1 VADTVSAAA
10 PLVLESMEGGV
21 LTLMMNRPERLN
33 ALNVELGIDLDRALA
48 KAAADPAVRAVVL
61 TGAGRA
67 FCSGGDL
74 GLIRESRD
82 SGNVKRLEPLL
93 RAGSQ
98 LIVRMRTMPQPIVA
112 GVNGAAAGAG
122 MNVAL
127 ACDIRIASEQ
137 ATFGQN
143 FARVGL
149 FPDYGGTYLLPQAVG
164 LARAAEMLYL
174 GHMIDAR
181 EAEKMGIV
189 NHVVPGDQLLPEARA
204 LAGRLAEAPPL
215 AVRALKKVLFASDR
229 AALERALE
237 VEIEQQMKCF
247 ASDDAGE
254 GIRAFFEKR
263 APKFE
268 GK

>member
-1 VADTVSAAA
+1 
-10 PLVLESMEGGV
+10 VLEALEGGV

-33 ALNVELGIDLDRALA
+33 ALSVELGIDLDHALGRAT
-48 KAAADPAVRAVVL
+48 ADDNVRVVVL

-74 GLIRESRD
+74 TLIRSVRD
-82 SGNVKRLEPLL
+82 TGEVQRLESLL

-98 LIVRMRTMPQPIVA
+98 LIVRMRTMAKPIIA
-112 GVNGAAAGAG
+112 AINGPAAGAG

-127 ACDIRIASEQ
+127 ACDLRIASED

-149 FPDYGGTYLLPQAVG
+149 FPDYGGTFLLPRLVG
-164 LARAAEMLYL
+164 PARAAELMYL
-174 GHMIDAR
+174 GHMINAR
-181 EAEKMGIV
+181 EAERIGVV
-189 NHVVPGDQLLPEARA
+189 NRVVPHVQLLPEARE
-204 LAGRLAEAPPL
+204 LASRLAASPPL
-215 AVRALKKVLFASDR
+215 AVRALKQVLFGAER
-229 AALERALE
+229 VELERALE
-237 VEIEQQMKCF
+237 MENQQQMKCF
-247 ASDDAGE
+247 ASQDAGE
-254 GIRAFFEKR
+254 GIRAFFKKR

>member
-1 VADTVSAAA
+1 MTDTVSAAA
-10 PLVLESMEGGV
+10 PLVLEALEGGV

-48 KAAADPAVRAVVL
+48 KAAADPSVRVVVV

-74 GLIRESRD
+74 GLIREARE
-82 SGNVKRLEPLL
+82 SGEVKRLEPLL

-98 LIVRMRTMPQPIVA
+98 LIVRMRTMAKPLIA
-112 GVNGAAAGAG
+112 AVNGAAAGAG

-127 ACDIRIASEQ
+127 ACDLRIAAEQ

-149 FPDYGGTYLLPQAVG
+149 FPDYGGTFLLPRLIG
-164 LARAAEMLYL
+164 TARAAELLYL
-174 GHMIDAR
+174 GHMINAR
-181 EAEKMGIV
+181 EAERIGVV
-189 NHVVPGDQLLPEARA
+189 NHVVPNDQILPEARA
-204 LAGRLAEAPPL
+204 LAARLAESPPL
-215 AVRALKKVLFASDR
+215 AVRALKQVLFASDR
-229 AALERALE
+229 AELERALE
-237 VEIEQQMKCF
+237 TEIQQQMKCF
-247 ASDDAGE
+247 ASADAGE

>member
-1 VADTVSAAA
+1 MTDTVSAAA
-10 PLVLESMEGGV
+10 PLVLEALEGGV

-48 KAAADPAVRAVVL
+48 KAAADASVRVVVL

-74 GLIRESRD
+74 GLIREARE
-82 SGNVKRLEPLL
+82 SGEVRRLEPLL
-93 RAGSQ
+93 RAGAQ
-98 LIVRMRTMPQPIVA
+98 LIVRMRTMAKPLIA
-112 GVNGAAAGAG
+112 AVNGPAAGAG
-122 MNVAL
+122 MNIAL
-127 ACDIRIASEQ
+127 ACDLRIAAEQ

-149 FPDYGGTYLLPQAVG
+149 FPDYGGTFLLPRLIG
-164 LARAAEMLYL
+164 KARAAELLYL
-174 GHMIDAR
+174 GHMINAR
-181 EAEKMGIV
+181 EAERIGVV
-189 NHVVPGDQLLPEARA
+189 NHVVPNDQILPEARA
-204 LAGRLAEAPPL
+204 LAARLAEAPPL
-215 AVRALKKVLFASDR
+215 AVRALKQVLFASDR
-229 AALERALE
+229 AELERALE
-237 VEIEQQMKCF
+237 TEILQQMKCF
-247 ASDDAGE
+247 ASADAGE

>member
-1 VADTVSAAA
+1 MADTVSAAA
-10 PLVLESMEGGV
+10 PLVLEALEGGV

-33 ALNVELGIDLDRALA
+33 ALNVELGIDLDGALGRAA
-48 KAAADPAVRAVVL
+48 EDSNVRVVVL

-74 GLIRESRD
+74 GLIREARE
-82 SGNVKRLEPLL
+82 SGDVRRLEPLL
-93 RAGSQ
+93 RAGCQ
-98 LIVRMRTMPQPIVA
+98 LIVRMRTMSKPIIA
-112 GVNGAAAGAG
+112 AVNGAAAGAG

-127 ACDIRIASEQ
+127 ACDIRIAAEQ

-149 FPDYGGTYLLPQAVG
+149 FPDYGGTYLLPRAVG
-164 LARAAEMLYL
+164 LAHAAELLYL
-174 GHMIDAR
+174 GHMINAR
-181 EAEKMGIV
+181 EAERIG
-189 NHVVPGDQLLPEARA
+189 VVSRVVANEQILPEARA
-204 LAGRLAEAPPL
+204 LAMRLAEAPPL
-215 AVRALKKVLFASDR
+215 AVGALKQVLFASDR
-229 AALERALE
+229 AELERALE
-237 VEIEQQMKCF
+237 VEIQQQMKCF
-247 ASDDAGE
+247 ASADAGE

>member
-1 VADTVSAAA
+1 VTDTVSAAA
-10 PLVLESMEGGV
+10 PLVLEALEGGV

-33 ALNVELGIDLDRALA
+33 ALNVELGIDLDRALG
-48 KAAADPAVRAVVL
+48 KAAADPGVRVVVL

-74 GLIRESRD
+74 GLIREARE
-82 SGNVKRLEPLL
+82 SGEVKRLEPLL

-98 LIVRMRTMPQPIVA
+98 LIVRMRTMAKPLIA
-112 GVNGAAAGAG
+112 AVNGAAAGAG

-127 ACDIRIASEQ
+127 ACDLRIAAEQ

-149 FPDYGGTYLLPQAVG
+149 FPDYGGTFLLPRLIGA
-164 LARAAEMLYL
+164 ARAAELLYL
-174 GHMIDAR
+174 GHMINAH
-181 EAEKMGIV
+181 EAERIGVV
-189 NHVVPGDQLLPEARA
+189 NHVVPNDQILPEARA
-204 LAGRLAEAPPL
+204 LATRLAEAPPL
-215 AVRALKKVLFASDR
+215 AVRALKQVLFATDR
-229 AALERALE
+229 YELERALE
-237 VEIEQQMKCF
+237 VEIQQQMKCF
-247 ASDDAGE
+247 ASADAGE